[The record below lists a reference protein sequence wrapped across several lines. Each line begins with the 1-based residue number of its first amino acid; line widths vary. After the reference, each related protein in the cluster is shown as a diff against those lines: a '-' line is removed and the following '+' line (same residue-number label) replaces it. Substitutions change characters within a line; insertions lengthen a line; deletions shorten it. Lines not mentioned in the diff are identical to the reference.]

1 MFRRD
6 FLSKI
11 GQLISIPFLCS
22 FFTEKQNDDV
32 TSNDVTSI
40 ESIREHKLV
49 SLKSRYNYYKQIK
62 TTQYHQLLLQL
73 HDKQCISTKTLLEE
87 IGLDYNEEVKRLL
100 VARQAIA

>member
-22 FFTEKQNDDV
+22 FFTEKQDDV
-32 TSNDVTSI
+32 KKIITEMEKSGIVEHNDNGKYSRKYSI
-40 ESIREHKLV
+40 EEK
-49 SLKSRYNYYKQIK
+49 
-62 TTQYHQLLLQL
+62 TQYHQILLQL

-87 IGLDYNEEVKRLL
+87 IGRKSILEKQTKKQLK
-100 VARQAIA
+100 